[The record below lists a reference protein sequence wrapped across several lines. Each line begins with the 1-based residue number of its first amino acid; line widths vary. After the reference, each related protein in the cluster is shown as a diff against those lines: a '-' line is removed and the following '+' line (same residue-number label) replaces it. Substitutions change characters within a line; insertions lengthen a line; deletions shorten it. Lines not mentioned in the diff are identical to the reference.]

1 MRAPLLLAGVAAL
14 LTLSLAAACSTAPRT
29 TNGVATAKNQ
39 AAQDSTN
46 GEAYYRQGRYDLA
59 LQFFTRSLNAYTS
72 VDNEEGIVQSYNAIG
87 TTYMAMGSLAMAEE
101 ILIRARERSRGMD
114 PTLLAIATKN
124 LGELYLAKGEAQ
136 KALGILEE
144 ALAMPAGSRTPMQT
158 GLLFHNL
165 GIAQKDLGNLAK
177 AQDYY
182 RKSLDIN
189 LANKLVEQAAGDYYM
204 IAAVHSKNGEYA
216 EAQKNVTLALAA
228 DKQIENSPGIAQDL
242 YAMGLIANRRRDA
255 AAAYDYFQRSYL
267 VYTTLGW
274 KPEMKKALTELIAAA
289 DALSRTAEAE
299 AFRKALADLGSS

>member
-29 TNGVATAKNQ
+29 TDGVATAKNQ

-87 TTYMAMGSLAMAEE
+87 TTSMAMGSLDMAEE

-114 PTLLAIATKN
+114 PPLLAISTNN

-144 ALAMPAGSRTPMQT
+144 ALAMPAGARTPMQT
-158 GLLFHNL
+158 GLLYHNL
-165 GIAQKDLGNLAK
+165 GIAQKDLGNPAK
-177 AQDYY
+177 AQEYY
-182 RKSLDIN
+182 RKSLEIN
-189 LANKLVEQAAGDYYM
+189 LANKLIAQAAGDYYM

-216 EAQKNVTLALAA
+216 EAEKNAALALAA
-228 DKQIENSPGIAQDL
+228 DKQIENSPGIALDL
-242 YAMGLIANRRRDA
+242 YAMGLIANRRKDA
-255 AAAYDYFQRSYL
+255 AAAYDYFQRSSL

-274 KPEMKKALTELIAAA
+274 KPEMKKALTELVAAA
-289 DALSRTAEAE
+289 DALGRTAEAE
-299 AFRKALADLGSS
+299 AFRKALADLDRP